1 MKHPA
6 ADSPVDPPPQ
16 TGDRV
21 VDAELRLVADA
32 ARKPVDEHVEVYAR
46 AQRTLQDR
54 LSDLDG

>member
-1 MKHPA
+1 
-6 ADSPVDPPPQ
+6 
-16 TGDRV
+16 V